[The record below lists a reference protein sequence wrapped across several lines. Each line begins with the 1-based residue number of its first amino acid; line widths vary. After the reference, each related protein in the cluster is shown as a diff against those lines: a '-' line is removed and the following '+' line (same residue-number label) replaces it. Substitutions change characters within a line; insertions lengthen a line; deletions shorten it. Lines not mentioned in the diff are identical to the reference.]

1 MITGRRGRALSVLLT
16 VVVVAAGSWVWH
28 QLPDLMEVEGPFDI
42 TGVAGEQLSGRDLDL
57 TVSGARVAASVRV
70 TARPAIPAVGRWV
83 VVDARI
89 EARTSFAQ
97 PEAELLVGPNTY
109 TPSDRFMLTGLG
121 SSSGQVATLY
131 VGEGRGPLPSR
142 PHPAPWRTLVVIPT
156 YNEKGNVEPIVE
168 AVHGDLDCDVL
179 IVDDGS
185 PDGTGEIADRMAERD
200 ERVRV
205 MHREGK
211 QGLGT
216 AYIAGFRY
224 AMEHGYERV
233 CEMDADFS
241 HAPWD
246 LPRLVFASADA
257 ELVIG
262 SRYVKGGCTVG
273 WGFRRRMLS
282 RGANLYAR
290 MVLSSG
296 IRDNTAGFR
305 CFHVDALRQL
315 DLDAVHLRQRFA
327 QLGQPTILVVVAR
340 VRNLHLR
347 PEPVR
352 LRQIVHPRP
361 DVRVQE
367 LQQLELGEL
376 HDGAARRGLRAQ

>member
-1 MITGRRGRALSVLLT
+1 
-16 VVVVAAGSWVWH
+16 VAVR
-28 QLPDLMEVEGPFDI
+28 DFDEVERRVRD
-42 TGVAGEQLSGRDLDL
+42 GVDSSRIVVLQEQDE
-57 TVSGARVAASVRV
+57 AAAMAS
-70 TARPAIPAVGRWV
+70 AA
-83 VVDARI
+83 
-89 EARTSFAQ
+89 
-97 PEAELLVGPNTY
+97 LH
-109 TPSDRFMLTGLG
+109 
-121 SSSGQVATLY
+121 
-131 VGEGRGPLPSR
+131 VGEGRGPLPTR

-156 YNEKGNVEPIVE
+156 YNEKGNVQPIVE
-168 AVHGDLDCDVL
+168 AVHGYLDCDVL

-185 PDGTGEIADRMAERD
+185 PDGTGEIADRMAAAD
-200 ERVRV
+200 PRVHV
-205 MHREGK
+205 MHRQGK

-224 AMEHGYERV
+224 AMDHGYHRV

-246 LPRLVFASADA
+246 LPRLVHASEHA

-290 MVLSSG
+290 LMLGSG

-315 DLDAVHLRQRFA
+315 DLDAVHA
-327 QLGQPTILVVVAR
+327 QGYAFQIEMAFRMKRAGFRVHEAPIHFIDRRVGQSKMDGAIAREALILVPKLRGR
-340 VRNLHLR
+340 V
-347 PEPVR
+347 
-352 LRQIVHPRP
+352 PRK
-361 DVRVQE
+361 Q
-367 LQQLELGEL
+367 
-376 HDGAARRGLRAQ
+376 AASSRKQAAS